1 MSESGFVRDHRTEQV
16 DTALD
21 AVYMQVRHIGK
32 VKIRPCVCAIAAY
45 RPPSN
50 WFSQDWGYH
59 KRRPI
64 VHVVEDEY

>member
-50 WFSQDWGYH
+50 
-59 KRRPI
+59 
-64 VHVVEDEY
+64 